1 MWERSQVEKLT
12 GLSRHMIQ
20 DLCYHNTKSGGLGFW
35 EPAVSKPG
43 YSRFD
48 EGDLYMFYLV
58 GQLKRAGFT
67 LAEVESA
74 VSDILEDGDALDR
87 TVRAK
92 ARSLHARRAEF
103 DGKLAALEC
112 LADAVAAQPTER
124 LFAVME
130 AALER
135 SVERAVQAAAFV
147 QDTDTEVAERV
158 RTGLSTAV
166 DWLLAV
172 LRGDADAADADG
184 SPDSGQRCRAL
195 VERVAELIADE
206 AEPTCA
212 AAKQVVWDIA
222 DTVACGR
229 VRADSGGLAA
239 VGANELM
246 GADDDAAAFAVRTLA
261 AFFSEAENG
270 VPIELVFGNGA
281 FAFLAQAARACA
293 ADTDGC
299 R

>member
-74 VSDILEDGDALDR
+74 VSDILEDGDALEQ

-92 ARSLHARRAEF
+92 ARMLHDRRAEY

-130 AALER
+130 AALVR
-135 SVERAVQAAAFV
+135 SVERAI
-147 QDTDTEVAERV
+147 EVATHRQDVEAEVADRV
-158 RTGLSTAV
+158 RAGLSEVVA
-166 DWLLAV
+166 WLLAV
-172 LRGDADAADADG
+172 LRGDEDAAGRG
-184 SPDSGQRCRAL
+184 SECPAL
-195 VERVAELIADE
+195 IERVTELIADG
-206 AEPTCA
+206 AAPTCV
-212 AAKQVVWDIA
+212 AAKQVIWD
-222 DTVACGR
+222 VAHKVARGR
-229 VRADSGGLAA
+229 VPDADRD
-239 VGANELM
+239 GAH
-246 GADDDAAAFAVRTLA
+246 GVRGSADAGDAASWFAVCALA
-261 AFFSEAENG
+261 TFLSEAENG
-270 VPIELVFGNGA
+270 VPIELVFGNGS
-281 FAFLAQAARACA
+281 FAFFAQAAHACA

>member
-74 VSDILEDGDALDR
+74 VSDILEDGDALEQ

-92 ARSLHARRAEF
+92 ARMLHDRRAEY

-130 AALER
+130 AALVR
-135 SVERAVQAAAFV
+135 SVERAIETAAHVLDVDAK
-147 QDTDTEVAERV
+147 VAARV
-158 RTGLSTAV
+158 RMGLDRAV
-166 DWLLAV
+166 AWLLGV
-172 LRGDADAADADG
+172 LRGDEDATGCCSECPALVGRIVELVADG
-184 SPDSGQRCRAL
+184 A
-195 VERVAELIADE
+195 A
-206 AEPTCA
+206 PTCT
-212 AAKQVVWDIA
+212 AAKQVIWDIA
-222 DTVACGR
+222 HKVACGQ
-229 VRADSGGLAA
+229 VSDADRD
-239 VGANELM
+239 
-246 GADDDAAAFAVRTLA
+246 GADDVRGSADVGDAASRFAVCALTTFL
-261 AFFSEAENG
+261 SEAENG
-270 VPIELVFGNGA
+270 VPIELVFGNGS
-281 FAFLAQAARACA
+281 FAFFAQAARACV

>member
-74 VSDILEDGDALDR
+74 VSDILEDGDALEQ

-92 ARSLHARRAEF
+92 ARMLHDRRAEY

-130 AALER
+130 AALSR
-135 SVERAVQAAAFV
+135 SVERAIERAVHVLDVDAKVAA
-147 QDTDTEVAERV
+147 RV
-158 RTGLSTAV
+158 RTGLDGAV
-166 DWLLAV
+166 AWLLGV
-172 LRGDADAADADG
+172 LRGDEDATG
-184 SPDSGQRCRAL
+184 CGPECPAL
-195 VERVAELIADE
+195 VERIVKLVADGVA
-206 AEPTCA
+206 PTCT
-212 AAKQVVWDIA
+212 AAKQVIWDIA
-222 DTVACGR
+222 HKVACGQ
-229 VRADSGGLAA
+229 VLDADRSG
-239 VGANELM
+239 V
-246 GADDDAAAFAVRTLA
+246 DDDVRGSADAGDVTSQFAVCALA
-261 AFFSEAENG
+261 TFLSEAENG
-270 VPIELVFGNGA
+270 VPIELVFGNGS
-281 FAFLAQAARACA
+281 FAFFAQAARACA
-293 ADTDGC
+293 ADRDGC

>member
-74 VSDILEDGDALDR
+74 VSDILEDGDALEQ

-92 ARSLHARRAEF
+92 ARMLHDRRAEY

-130 AALER
+130 ASLAR
-135 SVERAVQAAAFV
+135 SVERALEVALRVQAAE
-147 QDTDTEVAERV
+147 DGLIERV
-158 RTGLSTAV
+158 RTGLRAAV

-172 LRGDADAADADG
+172 LRGDADTVGAGG
-184 SPDSGQRCRAL
+184 SPDSEERCWAL
-195 VERVAELIADE
+195 VDRVAELVADE
-206 AEPTCA
+206 AAPTCA
-212 AAKQVVWDIA
+212 AAKQLVWDIA
-222 DTVACGR
+222 AAVANGR
-229 VRADSGGLAA
+229 VQA
-239 VGANELM
+239 VDDGAMAGGANGLV
-246 GADDDAAAFAVRTLA
+246 GADDGATFAVHALA
-261 AFFSEAENG
+261 AFLSEAENG
-270 VPIELVFGNGA
+270 VPIELVFGNGS
-281 FAFLAQAARACA
+281 FAFLAQAACACV

-299 R
+299 

>member
-1 MWERSQVEKLT
+1 
-12 GLSRHMIQ
+12 MIQ

-67 LAEVESA
+67 LAEVESS
-74 VSDILEDGDALDR
+74 VSDILEDGDALEQ

-92 ARSLHARRAEF
+92 ARMLHDRRAEY

-130 AALER
+130 AALVR
-135 SVERAVQAAAFV
+135 SVERAIETAAHVLDVDAK
-147 QDTDTEVAERV
+147 VAARV
-158 RTGLSTAV
+158 RMGLDRAV
-166 DWLLAV
+166 AWLLGV
-172 LRGDADAADADG
+172 LRGDEDATGCCSECPALVGRIVELVADG
-184 SPDSGQRCRAL
+184 A
-195 VERVAELIADE
+195 A
-206 AEPTCA
+206 PTCT
-212 AAKQVVWDIA
+212 AAKQVIWDIA
-222 DTVACGR
+222 HKVACGQ
-229 VRADSGGLAA
+229 VSDADRD
-239 VGANELM
+239 
-246 GADDDAAAFAVRTLA
+246 GADDVRGSADVGDAASRFAVCALA
-261 AFFSEAENG
+261 TFLSEAENG
-270 VPIELVFGNGA
+270 VPIELVFGNGS
-281 FAFLAQAARACA
+281 FAFFAQAARACV

>member
-135 SVERAVQAAAFV
+135 SVERAVQATAFV
-147 QDTDTEVAERV
+147 QDTDIEVAERV

-172 LRGDADAADADG
+172 LRGDADAADADSSSG
-184 SPDSGQRCRAL
+184 SGERCRAL
-195 VERVAELIADE
+195 VDRVAELVADE
-206 AEPTCA
+206 IAPTCA

-222 DTVACGR
+222 DTVANGR
-229 VRADSGGLAA
+229 MRAVDGGAMADGAPGYAGADSG
-239 VGANELM
+239 VT
-246 GADDDAAAFAVRTLA
+246 FAVRALA
-261 AFFSEAENG
+261 AFLSEAENG

-281 FAFLAQAARACA
+281 FAFLVQAACACA

>member
-130 AALER
+130 ASLAR
-135 SVERAVQAAAFV
+135 SVERALEVALRVQAAE
-147 QDTDTEVAERV
+147 DGLIERV
-158 RTGLSTAV
+158 RTGLRAAV

-172 LRGDADAADADG
+172 LRGDADTVDAGG
-184 SPDSGQRCRAL
+184 SLDAEERCRAL
-195 VERVAELIADE
+195 VDRVAELVADE
-206 AEPTCA
+206 VAPTCA
-212 AAKQVVWDIA
+212 AAKQAVWDIA
-222 DTVACGR
+222 DAVAHGR
-229 VRADSGGLAA
+229 TQAIDDGATADGTCER
-239 VGANELM
+239 V
-246 GADDDAAAFAVRTLA
+246 GADDDGAAFAMHALA
-261 AFFSEAENG
+261 AFLSEAENG
-270 VPIELVFGNGA
+270 VPIELVFGNGS
-281 FAFLAQAARACA
+281 FAFLAQAACACV